1 MRFVSEN
8 RASLALIEKLR
19 AADGMTPELM
29 AEILAVTCRRAPF
42 QGRSAK
48 LLRLKK
54 LAEARAWTDA
64 ALVLIELELPLWL
77 IRRIAY
83 DSGEWHCALSRER
96 ELPDWLDQSI
106 EARHPDLTLAMLTAF
121 VEATR
126 ATASSS
132 TSVPV
137 ASGKLNSDCIPLCCD
152 NFA

>member
-1 MRFVSEN
+1 MRFVSET

-29 AEILAVTCRRAPF
+29 AEILDVTCRRAPF

-54 LAEARAWTDA
+54 LAEARACTAA
-64 ALVLIELELPLWL
+64 ALVLIKLELPLWQ

-96 ELPDWLDQSI
+96 ELPDWLHESEDAA
-106 EARHPDLTLAMLTAF
+106 EPTTTL
-121 VEATR
+121 
-126 ATASSS
+126 
-132 TSVPV
+132 
-137 ASGKLNSDCIPLCCD
+137 
-152 NFA
+152 